1 MTVCPSAPA
10 IVAAPTIAFT
20 IASSVAS
27 TVAEK
32 RGLMRV
38 FDTISNVFGPGS
50 LSTWGFAVENAIKMS
65 PELFP
70 EVDPV
75 RASPSATRRAILLS

>member
-10 IVAAPTIAFT
+10 IVVAPTIAFT

-38 FDTISNVFGPGS
+38 FDTDSTVFGPGS
-50 LSTWGFAVENAIKMS
+50 LSAWGFADK
-65 PELFP
+65 
-70 EVDPV
+70 
-75 RASPSATRRAILLS
+75 

>member
-1 MTVCPSAPA
+1 MTVCPSAPV
-10 IVAAPTIAFT
+10 IVVAPTIAFT

-32 RGLMRV
+32 RGLTRE
-38 FDTISNVFGPGS
+38 FDTGSTVFGPGS
-50 LSTWGFAVENAIKMS
+50 LSARVFAVENAIKMS

-70 EVDPV
+70 EVEPV
-75 RASPSATRRAILLS
+75 RATPNAARRAILLS

>member
-1 MTVCPSAPA
+1 MFPSAPV
-10 IVAAPTIAFT
+10 IVVAPTMAFT

-32 RGLMRV
+32 RGLIRA
-38 FDTISNVFGPGS
+38 FDTVATALGPGS
-50 LSTWGFAVENAIKMS
+50 LSACGFAVENPIKMS

-75 RASPSATRRAILLS
+75 RASPSAARRAILLS